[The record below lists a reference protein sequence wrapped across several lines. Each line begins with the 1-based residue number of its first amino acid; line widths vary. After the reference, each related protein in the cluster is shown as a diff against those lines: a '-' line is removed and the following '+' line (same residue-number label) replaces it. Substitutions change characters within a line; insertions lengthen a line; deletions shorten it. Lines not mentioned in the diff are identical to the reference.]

1 MLGQGRATIRNV
13 RQYVVSNIIFLMKTY
28 KLKINGNEYEVV
40 VKGVNGQDVDVD
52 VNGKSFSVVLDDAD
66 KADRPKPVIARPST
80 TTSVASPA
88 ATPTPQQAVHA
99 EGATKSPLPGTV
111 LSINVSVGQSVKAN
125 DVAIVLE
132 AMKMEN
138 NINCGRDG
146 VVKAIYVQKGD
157 NVLESADLL
166 LVE

>member
-1 MLGQGRATIRNV
+1 
-13 RQYVVSNIIFLMKTY
+13 MKSY
-28 KLKINGNEYEVV
+28 KMKINGNEYEVA
-40 VKGVNGQDVDVD
+40 VKDVNGQNVEVE
-52 VNGKSFSVVLDDAD
+52 VNGKAYTVELAEAPKAD
-66 KADRPKPVIARPST
+66 KPKPVIARP
-80 TTSVASPA
+80 AAPA
-88 ATPTPQQAVHA
+88 ATPAAAPAPSPA
-99 EGATKSPLPGTV
+99 AGAAGATKSPLPGTV
-111 LSINVSVGQSVKAN
+111 LSVNVTVGQTVKAT

-157 NVLESADLL
+157 NVLEAADLL